1 MGKQKILVIGAGGQI
16 GSVLIHELAKIYGRT
31 NVIASDLRVQPNRP
45 EHFEQLDVLDRKR
58 LTELVDNEQIT
69 QIYHLAAILSASG
82 EANPLRTW
90 DINMDGLFNV
100 LEVARERKIHKI
112 FFPSSIAVFGKDTPA
127 INTPQHTI
135 LNPTTVYGMSK
146 VAGEHWAQYYH
157 LKYGMDIRLL
167 RYPGIIGHQ
176 SDPGGGTTDYAVDI
190 YHKAVLG
197 ENYTCFLKED
207 TALPMIYMED
217 AIRATIELMEAPAEK
232 VKLRTGYNLSG
243 MSFTPKEITAA
254 IQQHY
259 PAFEVAYAPDFRQQI
274 AESWPQS
281 IDDSVAREDWGWM
294 PRFDL
299 AGMTGDMI
307 LNLKRK
313 YKK

>member
-1 MGKQKILVIGAGGQI
+1 
-16 GSVLIHELAKIYGRT
+16 
-31 NVIASDLRVQPNRP
+31 
-45 EHFEQLDVLDRKR
+45 LDRKR
-58 LTELVDNEQIT
+58 LFELVDNEGIT

-100 LEVARERKIHKI
+100 LEVARERKINKV

-157 LKYGMDIRLL
+157 LKYGLDIRLL
-167 RYPGIIGHQ
+167 RYPGIIGYQ

-190 YHKAVLG
+190 FHKAVLG
-197 ENYTCFLKED
+197 ENYTCFLKDD

-217 AIRATIELMEAPAEK
+217 AIRATVELMEAPAAK

-243 MSFTPKEITAA
+243 MSFTPKEVTAA

-259 PAFEVAYAPDFRQQI
+259 PTFEVTYEPDFRQQI

-281 IDDSVAREDWGWM
+281 IDDSVARAGWGWQ
-294 PRFDL
+294 PSFDL
-299 AGMTGDMI
+299 EKMTEDMI
-307 LNLKRK
+307 LNLKKK
-313 YKK
+313 YK